1 MSEKVILAGLGGQ
14 GMMLLGRLI
23 AQAVMLEG
31 KNVTFFP
38 SYGTEVRGGT
48 AYYHL
53 TVSDEEIS
61 IYRSMLKKLGENLAE
76 LADEINIK
84 TDITEDWFWSAAHHS
99 CTTPMGSTEDD
110 LIDKDLKLKFCDNVF
125 VCDGSVIQ
133 EHSYANTGLAIGQL
147 ACRLA
152 KKIRDDY

>member
-1 MSEKVILAGLGGQ
+1 MIDTLKFYDNLKKNNIDFFTGVPDS
-14 GMMLLGRLI
+14 LLKQI
-23 AQAVMLEG
+23 C
-31 KNVTFFP
+31 
-38 SYGTEVRGGT
+38 SCI
-48 AYYHL
+48 
-53 TVSDEEIS
+53 SDKEIS

-84 TDITEDWFWSAAHHS
+84 TDITEDWLWSAAHHS
-99 CTTPMGSTEDD
+99 CTTPMGTTDAD

-152 KKIRDDY
+152 KKISDDFQA